1 VAESAVSS
9 STLDWTALGAEIRA
23 RVEAD
28 LFDVMVN
35 SYTVWV
41 PVGCINFK
49 LIPTHL
55 RVVFIALA
63 ATGWNAYLSLVQHK
77 EQA

>member
-1 VAESAVSS
+1 MSS

-28 LFDVMVN
+28 LTDLFDVMVN

-41 PVGCINFK
+41 PVGCINSK
-49 LIPTHL
+49 LIPAHL

-63 ATGWNAYLSLVQHK
+63 ATGWNAYSKYVP
-77 EQA
+77 

>member
-1 VAESAVSS
+1 
-9 STLDWTALGAEIRA
+9 
-23 RVEAD
+23 
-28 LFDVMVN
+28 MVN